1 MTGAGVCG
9 EDPCEAYCDQTMA
22 HCPALYPSRDACLIG
37 CGEIRDDGQW
47 DDERGNT
54 VSCRANYASW
64 PAAQDM
70 AQCQNASI
78 GSAECR

>member
-1 MTGAGVCG
+1 
-9 EDPCEAYCDQTMA
+9 MA

-37 CGEIRDDGQW
+37 CDEIRDDGQW

-54 VSCRANYASW
+54 VSCHANYASW